1 MWLRSLVFLT
11 LCACRPP
18 VPSPDAGPP
27 AAEWRVVQSELP
39 TALLST
45 WEGTDGV
52 LYAVGGNSTRA
63 LVLRHD
69 ATGWWEM
76 DPGTSRALWW
86 VHGLSSND
94 VYAVGASGVITHFD
108 GTRWSVEREG
118 GDFTLYGVWGTS
130 RPGLLAVG
138 GDVTSNQPRGVVL
151 SKGTAWGELSTSLPQ
166 TTPLFKIWGRS
177 SNDFFIV
184 GERGAMTH
192 GSGGSFATEVVA
204 TSQRLT
210 TVAGSGASTCV
221 VGGLSEP
228 VLFRRVDAS
237 WRRVPVPGDP
247 ALLNGVAVDSSG
259 TAVVVGL
266 DGYVAEGQGET
277 FNVVAPV
284 TSLGLHGVVATRGGF
299 VAVGGDLLGTFGRGV
314 LVARGPLEGGAL
326 QAWPHAGVRWDG
338 GQVREDA
345 GIEDAGLVEPDGGWL
360 GPGVPCD
367 GRFSDCRPELACWFV
382 FGPYKS
388 WCGALCTD
396 VSQCGDYGPNASC
409 KVPGPQVMDPVCLPE
424 AACDAGS

>member
-1 MWLRSLVFLT
+1 M
-11 LCACRPP
+11 
-18 VPSPDAGPP
+18 
-27 AAEWRVVQSELP
+27 QSELP
-39 TALLST
+39 AALLSA

-52 LYAVGGNSTRA
+52 LFAVGGSATRA

-69 ATGWWEM
+69 GNGWWEM
-76 DPGTSRALWW
+76 DPGTTEALWW

-108 GTRWSVEREG
+108 GTRWTVERQG

-130 RPGLLAVG
+130 RANLLAVG
-138 GDVTSNQPRGVVL
+138 GNVASNQPRGVVL
-151 SKGTAWGELSTSLPQ
+151 SRGNGWGELGTSLPR

-184 GERGAMTH
+184 GERGALAR
-192 GSGGSFATEVVA
+192 GSGGAFVTEAVA

-210 TVAGSGASTCV
+210 TVSGTGATTWV
-221 VGGLSEP
+221 VGGLTEP

-237 WRRVPVPGDP
+237 WRAVPVPGAP
-247 ALLNGVAVDSSG
+247 SLLNGVAADPSG

-266 DGYVAEGQGET
+266 DGYVAEGKDDT
-277 FNVVAPV
+277 FTVVSPL
-284 TSLGLHGVVATRGGF
+284 TTLGLHGAVATRAGF
-299 VAVGGDLLGTFGRGV
+299 VAVGGDLLGSFGRGIV
-314 LVARGPLEGGAL
+314 LARGGLEGGPL
-326 QAWPHAGVRWDG
+326 QPWPHAGVSWDG
-338 GQVREDA
+338 GDAGFDDDAGVEDA
-345 GIEDAGLVEPDGGWL
+345 GRLEPDGGWL
-360 GPGVPCD
+360 GPGASCD
-367 GRFSDCRPELACWFV
+367 GRFSDCRSDLACWFV

-396 VSQCGDYGPNASC
+396 VSQCGEYGPNACC

-424 AACDAGS
+424 PACDGGV